1 MDCAVTQIGGTLD
14 TKGYAIAMKPG
25 LPYKTYIDSAILH
38 LLESGTIH
46 KARTKWWKQK
56 RGGGACAN
64 LGGGG
69 GLALGMPNVVGVF
82 IVTIGGC
89 LFATIL
95 AFIEFL
101 YGSYQK
107 SKEMGS
113 TWIEEMREEMK
124 FAMIC
129 HGNTKPVRKPPSE
142 NSSLASGKSG
152 SSSASGKSGKSSGS
166 KSSDDGST
174 AEKGGDPSPYPPRTF
189 SSRQNG
195 SAPHSGSGHYPRNVH
210 SSQSSVENHYPKS
223 NGSNPYG
230 YGKRG
235 GTQTPTSNLYGRS
248 GNGNPFE

>member
-1 MDCAVTQIGGTLD
+1 MG
-14 TKGYAIAMKPG
+14 
-25 LPYKTYIDSAILH
+25 YIDGAILH
-38 LLESGTIH
+38 LLESGAIH
-46 KARTKWWKQK
+46 KSRTKWWKQK

-113 TWIEEMREEMK
+113 TWVEEMREELK

-152 SSSASGKSGKSSGS
+152 SSSASGKSGS
-166 KSSDDGST
+166 KSDESNAERGDDG
-174 AEKGGDPSPYPPRTF
+174 PSPFPSRTL
-189 SSRQNG
+189 
-195 SAPHSGSGHYPRNVH
+195 SGAR
-210 SSQSSVENHYPKS
+210 
-223 NGSNPYG
+223 
-230 YGKRG
+230 
-235 GTQTPTSNLYGRS
+235 
-248 GNGNPFE
+248 